1 MILGL
6 VCILVEERKVG
17 GGGGGGGGGMVKI
30 EISYF
35 CSYCVLLFFFGRKFF

>member
-35 CSYCVLLFFFGRKFF
+35 YNYCVLLFFFGRKFF